1 MLHFYLL
8 SLISF
13 SMRSRVSVA
22 AVQHSNAQLSFPE
35 NCHFAAAFRDVQFGF
50 VSIYIMAGSY
60 PVLPLNISAISA
72 RRLLE
77 VPTPALIG
85 QI

>member
-1 MLHFYLL
+1 MLLFGLL

-13 SMRSRVSVA
+13 YMRSSASLA
-22 AVQHSNAQLSFPE
+22 AVQHSNAPLSFPE
-35 NCHFAAAFRDVQFGF
+35 NCHFVAAFRDVQFGF

-60 PVLPLNISAISA
+60 PILPLNISAISA
-72 RRLLE
+72 HRLLE

>member
-1 MLHFYLL
+1 M
-8 SLISF
+8 SP
-13 SMRSRVSVA
+13 A
-22 AVQHSNAQLSFPE
+22 AAQHSNVPITFPE

-72 RRLLE
+72 HRLLE
-77 VPTPALIG
+77 VPTPAVIG